1 MTGIRLISTT
11 TIQATKHD
19 ENNSTHKKIDLT
31 PWDLTLL
38 KIETIQQ
45 GLLFHKPKTNQI
57 QHLKQTLSTT
67 LNFFPPLT
75 GRLVI
80 TRHDEH
86 NKASCSVICNNVGAL
101 FVHAIAE
108 NTTIADITQPNYVPP
123 IVHALFPLNGVK
135 NYEGTTQPVLAV
147 QVTELIDGI
156 FIGFAINHLV
166 ADGKS
171 FWLFVN
177 SWAEISRGFNK
188 PTKIPTFER
197 WFPDDINRP
206 IQFPFTEDAQKKQR
220 EIPPIRLFHFT
231 KEKVA
236 QLKSKANAEIGH
248 SSTNNTD
255 KIIIISSFQALI
267 THIWRSSAS
276 KQHAEP
282 GEETSFALVMDCRTR
297 MCPNLGENYFGNTR
311 VFEIVTMKT
320 KELMEGGIGKVSMEI
335 NKVISTQ
342 SHEKIMNQYE
352 SWLKTPI
359 IIVPGMLSRSNVLMA
374 NSSPRFDVYG
384 NDFGWGKPIA
394 VRNGVGNK
402 SIGKVTVFAGFEQG
416 SIDVEL
422 CLPYDVL
429 EALGNDQL
437 FLDAMSV

>member
-1 MTGIRLISTT
+1 MTGIQLISTT
-11 TIQATKHD
+11 TIRATKHD
-19 ENNSTHKKIDLT
+19 EKISTHKNIDLT

-67 LNFFPPLT
+67 LNFFPPLA

-80 TRHDEH
+80 TQHVEH
-86 NKASCSVICNNVGAL
+86 NNASCSIICNNLGAL

-108 NTTIADITQPNYVPP
+108 NTTIADIIQPNYVPP
-123 IVHALFPLNGVK
+123 IVRSLFPLNRVK

-156 FIGFAINHLV
+156 FIGFAINHVV
-166 ADGKS
+166 ADG
-171 FWLFVN
+171 
-177 SWAEISRGFNK
+177 
-188 PTKIPTFER
+188 
-197 WFPDDINRP
+197 
-206 IQFPFTEDAQKKQR
+206 
-220 EIPPIRLFHFT
+220 
-231 KEKVA
+231 
-236 QLKSKANAEIGH
+236 
-248 SSTNNTD
+248 
-255 KIIIISSFQALI
+255 
-267 THIWRSSAS
+267 
-276 KQHAEP
+276 
-282 GEETSFALVMDCRTR
+282 VM
-297 MCPNLGENYFGNTR
+297 G
-311 VFEIVTMKT
+311 IVTMKT
-320 KELMEGGIGKVSMEI
+320 EEVMEGGIGKVGMEM

-352 SWLKTPI
+352 SWLKTPF
-359 IIVPGMLSRSNVLMA
+359 IIVPGMVSKMLLMV
-374 NSSPRFDVYG
+374 NSSPRFNVYG

-402 SIGKVTVFAGFEQG
+402 SNGKVTVFAGFEEG

-429 EALGNDQL
+429 EALGNDKL